1 MKNKKVEF
9 APDLLSNK
17 VWKHFQDLS
26 GGLWKHS
33 RGVIRNG
40 VVIQVMDR
48 LWGQVVIDVSHQ
60 VKENLKSIKE
70 R

>member
-9 APDLLSNK
+9 APDLLSDK
-17 VWKHFQDLS
+17 VWEHFQDLS
-26 GGLWKHS
+26 DGLWKHS
-33 RGVIRNG
+33 QDTIRNG

-60 VKENLKSIKE
+60 VKENLKSVKE